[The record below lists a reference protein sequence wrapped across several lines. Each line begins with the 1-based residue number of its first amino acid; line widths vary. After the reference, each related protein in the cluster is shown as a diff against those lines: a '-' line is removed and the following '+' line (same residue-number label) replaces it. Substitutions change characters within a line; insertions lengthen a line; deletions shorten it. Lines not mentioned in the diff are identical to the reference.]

1 MIPLRDDIPSYRK
14 PVVTI
19 GLIVANVVVFF
30 LELSSKGG
38 FENSIFQYGAIP
50 SEVTSGI
57 ELTSRF
63 SFPIPL
69 TLFTSMFMHGGLF
82 HLGGNMLYLWIF
94 GDNMEDKLG
103 HIRFFFFYIICGIV
117 ASLTH
122 ILTSPNSEVPMI
134 GASGAIAGVLGAY
147 FIRFPQAQIWTLVFF
162 GFFIRVVRI
171 PALLVLGFWFILQ
184 LLYGLPSLGSQVGGG
199 TAWFAHIGGFLAGIV
214 LFKIMRKYP

>member
-38 FENSIFQYGAIP
+38 FENFILQYGAIP

-103 HIRFFFFYIICGIV
+103 HIRFFFFYVICGIV

-122 ILTSPNSEVPMI
+122 ILTSPHSEIPMI

-162 GFFIRVVRI
+162 GFFVRVVRI

-184 LLYGLPSLGSQVGGG
+184 LLYGLPSLGSQVSGG
-199 TAWFAHIGGFLAGIV
+199 TAWFAHIGGFVAGIV
-214 LFKIMRKYP
+214 LLRIMRKYP